1 MHSDPASEEADA
13 TPGDSPVPRLLCIRR
28 WVLLALVAGIPL
40 TITPNITL
48 DRFNVPKLGLLI
60 AGMSLVLSLRL
71 IGFVFGESLQV
82 ARSAYVVPALIL
94 IPMLVAWIFSPYREW
109 ALFGQY
115 WRYQGLIP
123 YVLVALLSI
132 SVAETFRSDQRPL
145 AWALAAAGGG
155 VGLYLLV
162 QMLGLDPAG
171 TVVEGTRLPSDS
183 STLGN
188 SNFVGGFLAIVL
200 PFCLYLWLDA
210 GRFKVIAMI
219 LTIFVIEG
227 VILSFSEGA
236 QAAALGGVLI
246 FGGIRGTGDGR
257 ARRVVAV
264 AAAGFLAVA
273 LIGTVVAA
281 IMLDKGPAT
290 ALSRGEWWA
299 AAVKMA
305 AESPIVGTGPN
316 TFAVEGVQHRSIDD
330 AIAHRNH
337 FPGFTPV
344 EVDYQTSDDPHSVP
358 MSFLA
363 NTGAIGLA
371 GLLIAILWLLRSG
384 WTAAAGPVP
393 AAFLAAVVAYI
404 LQGLVSVDE
413 PTLRLTFWVA
423 VGGFVAASAASGATD
438 YDVDHGLAPRSHGL
452 LHALAV
458 VAAVALVPTGLWAGY
473 KFVDSDRSV
482 LSGAISFSKEN
493 PEAGK
498 RALLNALEFRDEY
511 TYRQVL
517 AEYLGLAALAR
528 GRAGAAEIDE
538 MNQVNSHLRGFPK
551 TGAILSW
558 ARILRYW
565 SPHSEAAAERSLSLY
580 IRAEHLDPNNPMIA
594 VEKAE
599 LLLDR
604 GRDSEAYSE
613 LRRFTDTKATRAPEF
628 WGTLAVVY
636 LQLDDTRAAAE
647 AIVRGA
653 AIAPDAC
660 RVKIANEL
668 LRLAVE
674 GEPAKSHASATTL
687 ELRLSCDEGLYELFL
702 RQVPPD
708 TRSIYG

>member
-1 MHSDPASEEADA
+1 MHPHPGPEEADA
-13 TPGDSPVPRLLCIRR
+13 APRFSPVHRLLSIRR
-28 WVLLALVAGIPL
+28 WVLLILVAGIPL
-40 TITPNITL
+40 TITPNVTL

-60 AGMSLVLSLRL
+60 AGMSLVISLRL
-71 IGFVFGESLQV
+71 IGFAFGESLKV
-82 ARSAYVVPALIL
+82 PRSAYVVPALIL
-94 IPMLVAWIFSPYREW
+94 IPLLAAWIFSPYREW

-123 YVLVALLSI
+123 YILVALLSI
-132 SVAETFRSDQRPL
+132 SVAEAFRSDQRPL
-145 AWALAAAGGG
+145 TWALAAAGGG

-162 QMLGLDPAG
+162 QMLGLDPTG
-171 TVVEGTRLPSDS
+171 TVIEGTRLPSDS

-246 FGGIRGTGDGR
+246 FGGMRGAGGGR
-257 ARRVVAV
+257 ARRAGALG
-264 AAAGFLAVA
+264 AAALIAVV

-281 IMLDKGPAT
+281 IILDKGPAT

-316 TFAVEGVQHRSIDD
+316 TFAVEGVQYRSIDD

-363 NTGAIGLA
+363 NAGAIGLA
-371 GLLIAILWLLRSG
+371 GLLIAIFWLLRSG
-384 WTAAAGPVP
+384 WTAASGPLP
-393 AAFLAAVVAYI
+393 AAFLAAVVAYL

-423 VGGFVAASAASGATD
+423 VGGFVAATASRAD
-438 YDVDHGLAPRSHGL
+438 YDVNRGRAPRSRGL

-458 VAAVALVPTGLWAGY
+458 ITAIALVPTGLWTGY
-473 KFVDSDRSV
+473 KFIDSDRSV
-482 LSGAISFSKEN
+482 LAGAISFSKEN
-493 PEAGK
+493 PEDGK

-517 AEYLGLAALAR
+517 AEYLGLAALDR
-528 GRAGAAEIDE
+528 GRDGAAQIDE
-538 MNQVNSHLRGFPK
+538 MNQVNSHLHGFPK

-565 SPHSEAAAERSLSLY
+565 SPYSQAAAERSLSLY
-580 IRAEHLDPNNPMIA
+580 IRAEHLDPNNPMIT

-604 GRDSEAYSE
+604 GRESQAYSE

-628 WGTLAVVY
+628 WGTLAMVY
-636 LQLDDTRAAAE
+636 LQLGDTRAAAG
-647 AIVRGA
+647 AILRGV

-660 RVKIANEL
+660 RIKIANEL
-668 LRLAVE
+668 LRLAIE
-674 GEPAKSHASATTL
+674 GKPPKSHASATAL
-687 ELRLSCDEGLYELFL
+687 ELSLTCDEGLYELFL
-702 RQVPPD
+702 RRVPPD
-708 TRSIYG
+708 IRSMYG